1 MMNNENINEKKGK
14 RTIFAKIFNFIYFFV
29 FVFIIIPVILI
40 SCIII
45 YKGIRYP
52 DKIPDVLG
60 YKMFFILDDF
70 MDESVGYGDLV
81 FTKIIDP
88 ETLNNGDLIAFRN
101 RFNRVTL
108 HQIISIEDQKET
120 RRFTFQTLVN
130 ETDDTRYATSEN
142 VEGLLIKII
151 PRLGIYLFFIQSIWG
166 LLATILVIIIFGT
179 IVYVVAAQLDG
190 IEERRINGKS
200 KPNMETN

>member
-1 MMNNENINEKKGK
+1 MNSENKNEKKGK
-14 RTIFAKIFNFIYFFV
+14 RTIFAKLFNFIYFFV
-29 FVFIIIPVILI
+29 FIFIIIPIILI

-70 MDESVGYGDLV
+70 MDESVGYGDLI
-81 FTKIIDP
+81 FTKNIDP
-88 ETLNNGDLIAFRN
+88 DTLNSGDLIAFRN
-101 RFNRVTL
+101 RFNLVTL
-108 HQIISIEDQKET
+108 HQIISIENKTET
-120 RRFTFQTLVN
+120 RRFTFQTLAN

-151 PRLGIYLFFIQSIWG
+151 PRIGIYLFFLQSIWG

-179 IVYVVAAQLDG
+179 IAYMVAAKFDDV
-190 IEERRINGKS
+190 ENKRINDS
-200 KPNMETN
+200 PPQNV

>member
-1 MMNNENINEKKGK
+1 MSSENLGEKKGK
-14 RTIFAKIFNFIYFFV
+14 RTFFAKLFNFIYFFV
-29 FVFIIIPVILI
+29 FVFIIIPIIII

-52 DKIPDVLG
+52 DKIPDILG

-70 MDESVGYGDLV
+70 MDESVEYGDLV
-81 FTKIIDP
+81 FTKNIDP
-88 ETLNNGDLIAFRN
+88 NTLNNGDLIAFRN
-101 RFNRVTL
+101 RFNLVTL
-108 HQIISIEDQKET
+108 HQIISIEDKTET
-120 RRFTFQTLVN
+120 RRFTFQTLAN

-151 PRLGIYLFFIQSIWG
+151 PRIGVYLFFLQSIWV

-179 IVYVVAAQLDG
+179 IAYMVAAKFDD
-190 IEERRINGKS
+190 IEEKRINGKKAVES
-200 KPNMETN
+200 TN

>member
-1 MMNNENINEKKGK
+1 MNSENINEKKGK
-14 RTIFAKIFNFIYFFV
+14 RTIFAKLFNFIYFFV
-29 FVFIIIPVILI
+29 FIFIIIPIILI

-81 FTKIIDP
+81 FTKNIDP
-88 ETLNNGDLIAFRN
+88 DTLNNGDLIAFRN
-101 RFNRVTL
+101 KFNLVTL
-108 HQIISIEDQKET
+108 HQIISIEEQEDT
-120 RRFTFQTLVN
+120 RKFTFQTLAN

-151 PRLGIYLFFIQSIWG
+151 PRVGIYLFFLQSIWG
-166 LLATILVIIIFGT
+166 LLETILVIIIFGT
-179 IVYVVAAQLDG
+179 IVYMVAAKFDD
-190 IEERRINGKS
+190 IEEKRINGKPAQAES
-200 KPNMETN
+200 TN